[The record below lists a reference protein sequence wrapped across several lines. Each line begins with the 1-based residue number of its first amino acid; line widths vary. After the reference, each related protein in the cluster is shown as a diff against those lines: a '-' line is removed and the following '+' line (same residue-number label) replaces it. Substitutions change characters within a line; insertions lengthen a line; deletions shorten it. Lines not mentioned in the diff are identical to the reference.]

1 MPNIAE
7 MNKMFYDLNWVI
19 ILHKY
24 IQVNFCISNT
34 DISNI
39 MQVSKWDDG
48 PNCFYYIYDLRN
60 PGISNTLISNT
71 LLISK

>member
-48 PNCFYYIYDLRN
+48 PIRFYYIYDLRN